1 MLDEFVTIEAHR
13 KRYIATPVGP
23 YLDGYLGHLKV
34 LGVAQRHIY
43 THAQR
48 AAAFGEYLAENGLA
62 PGALRDEHVDAFAMW
77 YRTNPR
83 RSGTRRSQPGGSR
96 SIEEACRGCARRLL
110 AYFRSIGVAP
120 LAPARP
126 ALHPHLLAYLDFL
139 KKHCGFAPRTLEIHT
154 DHGARFLEALRA
166 AGNVTMEALTAAEVE
181 SAVVEL
187 SVNLGTRSHQILVS
201 AIESFLRFERTTGR
215 IPTTC
220 TPFLPRRRRYALA
233 TLPAALS
240 EAEVGRALAI
250 ADPGSAMGR
259 RDYAILQL
267 LATYGL
273 RASEIAELRLED
285 IQWRLGTLRVRQGK
299 VRRDLVLPLVEPV
312 TSAIIAYLRDGRP
325 ATGARHLFRKCTAPD
340 GPLSRTVVYGIVRKA
355 LVSAGIR
362 AKHWGPHMFR
372 HARATSLLRRGVP
385 LKVIGDLLGHR
396 VPEATSLYCKLA
408 VEDLRE
414 AALEIPEAVR

>member
-23 YLDGYLGHLKV
+23 YLDGYLGHLRA
-34 LGVAQRHIY
+34 LGVARRHIY

-48 AAAFGEYLAENGLA
+48 AAVFGEYLAESGLV
-62 PGALRDEHVDAFAMW
+62 PGALRDEHIAAFATW

-83 RSGTRRSQPGGSR
+83 RFGTRRSQPGGSR
-96 SIEEACRGCARRLL
+96 SIEEACRGGARRLL
-110 AYFRSIGVAP
+110 AYLRSIGVAP
-120 LAPARP
+120 PAPARP
-126 ALHPHLLAYLDFL
+126 ELHPHLLAYLVFL
-139 KKHCGFAPRTLEIHT
+139 EKHRGFARRTLEIHA
-154 DHGARFLEALRA
+154 DRVGIFLEALRA
-166 AGNVTMEALTAAEVE
+166 AGNVTMEALTATDVE
-181 SAVVEL
+181 SAAVKL
-187 SVNLGTRSHQILVS
+187 SAGLGTRSHQILVS

-220 TPFLPRRRRYALA
+220 TPFLPRRRQHALA

-240 EAEVGRALAI
+240 DAEVGRALAT
-250 ADPGSAMGR
+250 ADRSSAMGR
-259 RDYAILQL
+259 RDAAILQL

-273 RASEIAELRLED
+273 RASEIAGLRLED

-312 TSAIIAYLRDGRP
+312 TSALIAYLRDGRP
-325 ATGARHLFRKCTAPD
+325 ATDARHVFRKCTAPA
-340 GPLSRTVVYGIVRKA
+340 GPLSRAVVYAVVRKA
-355 LVSAGIR
+355 LVSAGIE
-362 AKHWGPHMFR
+362 AKHWGPHTLR

-385 LKVIGDLLGHR
+385 LKTIGDLLGHR

-408 VEDLRE
+408 VDDLR
-414 AALEIPEAVR
+414 AVALEIPEAAR